1 MSTTPRLQLV
11 QHLGLAT
18 AHAART
24 DPEWIEE
31 CRAELTQAL
40 VALSELDGRQDPVL
54 ASIERAVA
62 GEG

>member
-24 DPEWIEE
+24 DPGWIEE
-31 CRAELTQAL
+31 CRSEIALAL
-40 VALSELDGRQDPVL
+40 VALAELDGRKDPVL
-54 ASIERAVA
+54 ASIERVIA